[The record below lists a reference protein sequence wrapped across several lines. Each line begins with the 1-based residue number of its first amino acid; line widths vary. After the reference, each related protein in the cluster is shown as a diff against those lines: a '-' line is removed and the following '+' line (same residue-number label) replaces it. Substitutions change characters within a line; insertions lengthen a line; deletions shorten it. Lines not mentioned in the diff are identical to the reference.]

1 MRYTIYLF
9 GGYNGSPTLQSA
21 LDYAK
26 GVVRAHYIET
36 GYSGECFALIYDK
49 LNHYRWLVWLD
60 ENFIVRYKK
69 II

>member
-26 GVVRAHYIET
+26 DQVKNHYIET
-36 GYSGECFALIYDK
+36 GNCGESFALIYDK
-49 LNHYRWLVWLD
+49 LNHYRWFVWLD
-60 ENFIVRYKK
+60 ENLVVRYKK